1 MIISIIL
8 QILFA
13 IAVIGVMYL
22 GLQQLGGVAVITSQ
36 VAHFQAVFNFIIY
49 TIKNISTTFPWV
61 VDLVALTTAVIAIEF
76 LMVSFKVV
84 NFVLSL
90 IKAVKK

>member
-1 MIISIIL
+1 MISIIL

-13 IAVIGVMYL
+13 LAVLGVMYL
-22 GLQQLGGVAVITSQ
+22 GLQQLGGVDVITSQ
-36 VAHFQAVFNFIIY
+36 VAHIQAVFNFIIL
-49 TIKNISTTFPWV
+49 TIKNLAATFPWV
-61 VDLVALTTAVIAIEF
+61 IDLVALTTAVIAIEF
-76 LMVSFKVV
+76 LMVSWKVV